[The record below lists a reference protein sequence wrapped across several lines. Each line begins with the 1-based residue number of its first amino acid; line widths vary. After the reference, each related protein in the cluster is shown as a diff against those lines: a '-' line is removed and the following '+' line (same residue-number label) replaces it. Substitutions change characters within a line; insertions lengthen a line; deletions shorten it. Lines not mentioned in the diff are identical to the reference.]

1 VILRRRLRSDK
12 PARPRAGG
20 ASRPRR
26 AVEAAVGP
34 WLVSRLLVVTTLV
47 YVRFA
52 VRATHPSAPAALER
66 SHQGLLSWQAATVAD
81 LVAHGWAKE
90 GAAGLGVFPL
100 FPLLA
105 RWGGDLIGTGPG
117 ASAIG
122 LANVAAFAAFALVF
136 AAGLEWTGDER
147 LARRSAWLAALAP
160 SAFVLAMG
168 EGAALLLALGAGA
181 LVALRRHEW
190 AVVALLGALSGLA
203 GPFGVLLVVPVALEA
218 APAWRGEDRRLRT
231 VVATAGA
238 TVAPLLGAGGYLAW
252 AAATIGRGLAPWA
265 DAFSPL
271 RHGRFV
277 DPVATFVTDVSDL
290 VHGRHIVTG
299 LDALWAV
306 LLVALAAVA
315 LRRLPGPLG
324 ALGALGTLV
333 ALLGADWSSLATD
346 GLVTAPLLL
355 AAASLLRS
363 ERVERGVLAVVSA
376 GMVGA
381 ASLAFLGLL
390 AP

>member
-1 VILRRRLRSDK
+1 MSLRRRLRSGR
-12 PARPRAGG
+12 PARPRSAG
-20 ASRPRR
+20 ASRPRK

-34 WLVSRLLVVTTLV
+34 WLVSRVLVVATLV

-52 VRATHPSAPAALER
+52 VRVTHPSWPAALER
-66 SHQGLLSWQAATVAD
+66 SHQGLLSWQAATVAQ
-81 LVAHGWAKE
+81 LVAHGWAKA

-105 RWGGDLIGTGPG
+105 RWAGDVIGTGPG

-122 LANVAAFAAFALVF
+122 LANVVAFAAFALVF
-136 AAGLEWTGDER
+136 AAGFEWTGDER
-147 LARRSAWLAALAP
+147 LARRAAWLAALAP

-168 EGAALLLALGAGA
+168 EGTALLLALAAGV

-190 AVVALLGALSGLA
+190 AVVAVLGVLAGLA
-203 GPFGVLLVVPVALEA
+203 GPLGVLLAVPIALEA
-218 APAWRGEDRRLRT
+218 APAWRGGDRRRRT
-231 VVATAGA
+231 VLATAGA
-238 TVAPLLGAGGYLAW
+238 TAAPVVGAGAYLAW
-252 AAATIGRGLAPWA
+252 AAATTGRGLAPWT
-265 DAFSPL
+265 DAFSPV

-277 DPVATFVTDVSDL
+277 DPVSTFTADVGDL

-324 ALGALGTLV
+324 AFGALGALA
-333 ALLGADWSSLATD
+333 ALLGAGWSSLATD
-346 GLVTAPLLL
+346 GLVTVPLLL
-355 AAASLLRS
+355 AGASLLRS
-363 ERVERGVLAVVSA
+363 ERVERGVLALVAA

-390 AP
+390 SP